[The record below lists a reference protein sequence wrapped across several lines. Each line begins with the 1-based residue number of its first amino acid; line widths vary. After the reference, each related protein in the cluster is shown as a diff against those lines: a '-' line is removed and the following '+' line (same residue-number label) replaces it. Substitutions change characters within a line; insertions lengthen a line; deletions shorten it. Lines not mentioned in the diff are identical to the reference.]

1 MSLREETLLSKLYFV
16 RCSLLQKAF
25 WQDKAHFKMY
35 APLPQKGMETGMKK
49 FRIWILAAL
58 AAALCLLCGCSAE
71 DFALPHEVQLAV
83 GQQCAL
89 AGELR
94 FTGSLSDITPQDRA
108 EFAQAVTDAVVHIAS
123 TDPSVA
129 AVDQDGIVT
138 AVTPGTATVLVSCV
152 DLDFYAEV
160 NINVMEAAT
169 PESAALAT
177 PETAA
182 QSTPETATPES
193 AEPAT
198 PEYAAS
204 PETAIPETATPERAA
219 PATPETA
226 ATPQTAT
233 PETATPESA
242 APATPESAAT
252 PETAKTAT
260 PETAAPLK
268 MPRATEAPAATR
280 EETTA
285 ADEKTRE
292 PFREFLKK
300 AGSTVANF
308 LGWLF
313 DKSKTTG

>member
-1 MSLREETLLSKLYFV
+1 MYFV

-129 AVDQDGIVT
+129 AVDQDGNVT

-160 NINVMEAAT
+160 NINVVEAAT

-182 QSTPETATPES
+182 QS
-193 AEPAT
+193 
-198 PEYAAS
+198 
-204 PETAIPETATPERAA
+204 
-219 PATPETA
+219 
-226 ATPQTAT
+226 T

-260 PETAAPLK
+260 PETAAPPK

-308 LGWLF
+308 FGGLF

>member
-1 MSLREETLLSKLYFV
+1 
-16 RCSLLQKAF
+16 
-25 WQDKAHFKMY
+25 MY
-35 APLPQKGMETGMKK
+35 APLPQKGTETGMKK

-129 AVDQDGIVT
+129 AVDQDGNVT

-160 NINVMEAAT
+160 NINVVEAAT

-182 QSTPETATPES
+182 QATPETATPESAAPATPETATPES

-198 PEYAAS
+198 PE
-204 PETAIPETATPERAA
+204 
-219 PATPETA
+219 TA
-226 ATPQTAT
+226 ATPEIAT

-260 PETAAPLK
+260 PETAAPPK

-308 LGWLF
+308 FGGLF
-313 DKSKTTG
+313 DKSKSMG

>member
-1 MSLREETLLSKLYFV
+1 
-16 RCSLLQKAF
+16 
-25 WQDKAHFKMY
+25 MY
-35 APLPQKGMETGMKK
+35 APLLQKGMETGMKK

-129 AVDQDGIVT
+129 AVDQDGNVT

-160 NINVMEAAT
+160 NINVVEAAT
-169 PESAALAT
+169 PESAALATPETATPESAAPATPETAATPESAVPVT

-198 PEYAAS
+198 PE
-204 PETAIPETATPERAA
+204 TA
-219 PATPETA
+219 ATPET
-226 ATPQTAT
+226 TI

-285 ADEKTRE
+285 ADEKARE

-308 LGWLF
+308 FGGLF
-313 DKSKTTG
+313 DKSKSTE

>member
-1 MSLREETLLSKLYFV
+1 
-16 RCSLLQKAF
+16 
-25 WQDKAHFKMY
+25 MY

-129 AVDQDGIVT
+129 AVDQDGNVT

-160 NINVMEAAT
+160 NINVVEAATPESATLATPETAAT

-198 PEYAAS
+198 PE
-204 PETAIPETATPERAA
+204 
-219 PATPETA
+219 TA
-226 ATPQTAT
+226 ATPEAAI

-252 PETAKTAT
+252 PETAKAAT
-260 PETAAPLK
+260 PETAAPTK
-268 MPRATEAPAATR
+268 MPRATEAPAATQ

-308 LGWLF
+308 FGGLF
-313 DKSKTTG
+313 DQSKTTG

>member
-1 MSLREETLLSKLYFV
+1 
-16 RCSLLQKAF
+16 
-25 WQDKAHFKMY
+25 MY

-129 AVDQDGIVT
+129 AVDQDGNVT

-160 NINVMEAAT
+160 NINVVEAAT

-198 PEYAAS
+198 PE
-204 PETAIPETATPERAA
+204 
-219 PATPETA
+219 
-226 ATPQTAT
+226 TAT

-268 MPRATEAPAATR
+268 MPRETEAPAATR

-308 LGWLF
+308 FGGLF

>member
-1 MSLREETLLSKLYFV
+1 
-16 RCSLLQKAF
+16 
-25 WQDKAHFKMY
+25 MY

-94 FTGSLSDITPQDRA
+94 FTGSLSDITPQERA

-129 AVDQDGIVT
+129 AVDQDGNVT

-160 NINVMEAAT
+160 NINVVEAAT

-182 QSTPETATPES
+182 QATPETATPESAAPATPETATPES

-198 PEYAAS
+198 PE
-204 PETAIPETATPERAA
+204 TATPE
-219 PATPETA
+219 
-226 ATPQTAT
+226 TAT

-242 APATPESAAT
+242 APTTPESAAT

-260 PETAAPLK
+260 PETAAPPK
-268 MPRATEAPAATR
+268 MPRATEAPTATR

-292 PFREFLKK
+292 PVREFLKK

-308 LGWLF
+308 FGGLF
-313 DKSKTTG
+313 DQSKSTG

>member
-1 MSLREETLLSKLYFV
+1 
-16 RCSLLQKAF
+16 
-25 WQDKAHFKMY
+25 MY

-129 AVDQDGIVT
+129 AVDQDGNVT

-160 NINVMEAAT
+160 NINVVEAAT
-169 PESAALAT
+169 PESAALATPETATPESAAPATPETAATPESAVPVT

-198 PEYAAS
+198 S
-204 PETAIPETATPERAA
+204 ETA
-219 PATPETA
+219 ATPETA
-226 ATPQTAT
+226 I

-260 PETAAPLK
+260 PETAAPPK
-268 MPRATEAPAATR
+268 MPRATEAPAVTQ

-285 ADEKTRE
+285 ADEKARE

-308 LGWLF
+308 FGGLF

>member
-1 MSLREETLLSKLYFV
+1 
-16 RCSLLQKAF
+16 
-25 WQDKAHFKMY
+25 MY
-35 APLPQKGMETGMKK
+35 VPLPQKGMETGMKK

-129 AVDQDGIVT
+129 AVDQDGNVT

-160 NINVMEAAT
+160 NINVVEAAT

-193 AEPAT
+193 AAPAT
-198 PEYAAS
+198 
-204 PETAIPETATPERAA
+204 PETATPESAE

-226 ATPQTAT
+226 ATPENAT

-260 PETAAPLK
+260 PETAAPPK

-285 ADEKTRE
+285 ADEKARE

-308 LGWLF
+308 FGGLF
-313 DKSKTTG
+313 DKSKSTG

>member
-1 MSLREETLLSKLYFV
+1 
-16 RCSLLQKAF
+16 
-25 WQDKAHFKMY
+25 MY

-94 FTGSLSDITPQDRA
+94 FTGSLSDITPQERA

-129 AVDQDGIVT
+129 AVDQDGNVT

-160 NINVMEAAT
+160 NINVVEAAT

-182 QSTPETATPES
+182 QATPETATPESAAPATPETATPES

-198 PEYAAS
+198 PE
-204 PETAIPETATPERAA
+204 TATPE
-219 PATPETA
+219 
-226 ATPQTAT
+226 TAT

-242 APATPESAAT
+242 APTTPESAAT

-260 PETAAPLK
+260 PETAAPPK
-268 MPRATEAPAATR
+268 MPRATEAPTATR

-308 LGWLF
+308 FGGLF
-313 DKSKTTG
+313 DQSKSTG

>member
-1 MSLREETLLSKLYFV
+1 
-16 RCSLLQKAF
+16 
-25 WQDKAHFKMY
+25 MY

-129 AVDQDGIVT
+129 AVDQDGNVT

-160 NINVMEAAT
+160 NINVVEAAT

-198 PEYAAS
+198 S
-204 PETAIPETATPERAA
+204 
-219 PATPETA
+219 ETA
-226 ATPQTAT
+226 ATPETAT

-260 PETAAPLK
+260 PETAAPPK
-268 MPRATEAPAATR
+268 VPRATEAPAANR

-308 LGWLF
+308 FGGLF

>member
-1 MSLREETLLSKLYFV
+1 
-16 RCSLLQKAF
+16 
-25 WQDKAHFKMY
+25 MY

-129 AVDQDGIVT
+129 AVDQDGNVT

-160 NINVMEAAT
+160 NINVVEAAT

-182 QSTPETATPES
+182 QATPETAATPESAVPATPETAAPATPETATPES

-198 PEYAAS
+198 PETAAA
-204 PETAIPETATPERAA
+204 PETAI
-219 PATPETA
+219 
-226 ATPQTAT
+226 

-260 PETAAPLK
+260 PETAAPPK
-268 MPRATEAPAATR
+268 IPRATEAPAATR

-308 LGWLF
+308 FGGLF
-313 DKSKTTG
+313 DKSKSTG

>member
-1 MSLREETLLSKLYFV
+1 
-16 RCSLLQKAF
+16 
-25 WQDKAHFKMY
+25 MY

-94 FTGSLSDITPQDRA
+94 FTGSLSDITPQERA

-129 AVDQDGIVT
+129 AVDQDGNVT

-160 NINVMEAAT
+160 NINVVEAAT

-182 QSTPETATPES
+182 QATPETATPESAAPAPPETATPES

-198 PEYAAS
+198 PE
-204 PETAIPETATPERAA
+204 TATPE
-219 PATPETA
+219 
-226 ATPQTAT
+226 TAT

-242 APATPESAAT
+242 APTTPESAAT

-260 PETAAPLK
+260 PETAAPPK
-268 MPRATEAPAATR
+268 MPRATEAPTATR

-308 LGWLF
+308 FGGLF
-313 DKSKTTG
+313 DQSKSTG

>member
-1 MSLREETLLSKLYFV
+1 
-16 RCSLLQKAF
+16 
-25 WQDKAHFKMY
+25 MY

-94 FTGSLSDITPQDRA
+94 FTGSLSDITPQERA

-129 AVDQDGIVT
+129 AVDQDGNVT

-160 NINVMEAAT
+160 NINVVEAAT

-182 QSTPETATPES
+182 QATPETATPESAAPATPETATPES

-198 PEYAAS
+198 PE
-204 PETAIPETATPERAA
+204 TATPE
-219 PATPETA
+219 
-226 ATPQTAT
+226 TAT

-242 APATPESAAT
+242 APTTPESAAT

-260 PETAAPLK
+260 PETAAPPK
-268 MPRATEAPAATR
+268 MPRATEAPTATR

-308 LGWLF
+308 FGGLF
-313 DKSKTTG
+313 DKSKSTE

>member
-1 MSLREETLLSKLYFV
+1 
-16 RCSLLQKAF
+16 
-25 WQDKAHFKMY
+25 MY
-35 APLPQKGMETGMKK
+35 APLLQKGMETGMKK

-129 AVDQDGIVT
+129 AVDQDGNVT

-160 NINVMEAAT
+160 NINVVEAAT

-182 QSTPETATPES
+182 QATPETATPESAAPATPETATPES

-198 PEYAAS
+198 PE
-204 PETAIPETATPERAA
+204 TATPE
-219 PATPETA
+219 
-226 ATPQTAT
+226 TAT

-260 PETAAPLK
+260 PETAAPPK

-308 LGWLF
+308 FGGLF

>member
-1 MSLREETLLSKLYFV
+1 
-16 RCSLLQKAF
+16 
-25 WQDKAHFKMY
+25 MY

-94 FTGSLSDITPQDRA
+94 FTGSLSDITPQERA

-129 AVDQDGIVT
+129 AVDQDGNVT

-160 NINVMEAAT
+160 NINVVEAAT

-182 QSTPETATPES
+182 QATPETATPESAAPATPETATPES

-198 PEYAAS
+198 PE
-204 PETAIPETATPERAA
+204 TATPE
-219 PATPETA
+219 
-226 ATPQTAT
+226 TAT

-242 APATPESAAT
+242 APTTPESAAT

-260 PETAAPLK
+260 PETAAPPK
-268 MPRATEAPAATR
+268 MPRATEAPTATR

-308 LGWLF
+308 FGGLF
-313 DKSKTTG
+313 DKSKSTG

>member
-1 MSLREETLLSKLYFV
+1 
-16 RCSLLQKAF
+16 
-25 WQDKAHFKMY
+25 MY

-94 FTGSLSDITPQDRA
+94 FTGSLSDITPQERA

-129 AVDQDGIVT
+129 AVDQDGNVT

-160 NINVMEAAT
+160 NINVVEAAT

-182 QSTPETATPES
+182 QATPETATPESAAPATPETATPES

-198 PEYAAS
+198 PE
-204 PETAIPETATPERAA
+204 TATPE
-219 PATPETA
+219 
-226 ATPQTAT
+226 TAT

-260 PETAAPLK
+260 PETAAPPK

-308 LGWLF
+308 FGGLF
-313 DKSKTTG
+313 DQSKSTG

>member
-1 MSLREETLLSKLYFV
+1 
-16 RCSLLQKAF
+16 
-25 WQDKAHFKMY
+25 MY

-129 AVDQDGIVT
+129 AVDQDGNVT

-160 NINVMEAAT
+160 NINVVEA
-169 PESAALAT
+169 
-177 PETAA
+177 
-182 QSTPETATPES
+182 
-193 AEPAT
+193 
-198 PEYAAS
+198 
-204 PETAIPETATPERAA
+204 
-219 PATPETA
+219 
-226 ATPQTAT
+226 
-233 PETATPESA
+233 
-242 APATPESAAT
+242 
-252 PETAKTAT
+252 AT

-308 LGWLF
+308 FGGLF
-313 DKSKTTG
+313 DKSKSTE

>member
-1 MSLREETLLSKLYFV
+1 
-16 RCSLLQKAF
+16 
-25 WQDKAHFKMY
+25 MY
-35 APLPQKGMETGMKK
+35 APLPQKGMKTGMKK

-129 AVDQDGIVT
+129 AVDQDGNVT

-160 NINVMEAAT
+160 NINVVEAATPESAALATPETAAQAAPETAT

-198 PEYAAS
+198 PE
-204 PETAIPETATPERAA
+204 
-219 PATPETA
+219 TA
-226 ATPQTAT
+226 ATPEPAT

-252 PETAKTAT
+252 PETAKMAT

-308 LGWLF
+308 FGGLF
-313 DKSKTTG
+313 DKSKSTE

>member
-1 MSLREETLLSKLYFV
+1 
-16 RCSLLQKAF
+16 
-25 WQDKAHFKMY
+25 MY

-94 FTGSLSDITPQDRA
+94 FTGSLSDITPQERA

-129 AVDQDGIVT
+129 AVDQDGNVT

-160 NINVMEAAT
+160 NINVVEAAT

-182 QSTPETATPES
+182 QATPETATPESAAPATPETATPES

-198 PEYAAS
+198 PE
-204 PETAIPETATPERAA
+204 TATPE
-219 PATPETA
+219 
-226 ATPQTAT
+226 TAT

-242 APATPESAAT
+242 APTTPESAAT

-308 LGWLF
+308 FGGLF
-313 DKSKTTG
+313 DKSKSTE

>member
-1 MSLREETLLSKLYFV
+1 
-16 RCSLLQKAF
+16 
-25 WQDKAHFKMY
+25 MY
-35 APLPQKGMETGMKK
+35 APLPQKGTETGMKK

-129 AVDQDGIVT
+129 AVDQDGNVT

-160 NINVMEAAT
+160 NINVVEAAT
-169 PESAALAT
+169 PKSAALAT

-193 AEPAT
+193 AAPAT
-198 PEYAAS
+198 
-204 PETAIPETATPERAA
+204 PETATPESAE

-226 ATPQTAT
+226 ATPENAT

-268 MPRATEAPAATR
+268 MPRATEAPAATQ

-308 LGWLF
+308 FGGLF

>member
-1 MSLREETLLSKLYFV
+1 
-16 RCSLLQKAF
+16 
-25 WQDKAHFKMY
+25 MY

-94 FTGSLSDITPQDRA
+94 FTGSLSDITPQERA

-129 AVDQDGIVT
+129 AVDQDGNVT

-160 NINVMEAAT
+160 NINVVEAAT

-182 QSTPETATPES
+182 QATPETATPESAAPATPETATPES

-198 PEYAAS
+198 PE
-204 PETAIPETATPERAA
+204 TATPE
-219 PATPETA
+219 
-226 ATPQTAT
+226 TAT

-242 APATPESAAT
+242 APTTPESAAT

-260 PETAAPLK
+260 PETAAPPK
-268 MPRATEAPAATR
+268 MPRATEAPTATR

-308 LGWLF
+308 FGGLF
-313 DKSKTTG
+313 DQSKTTG

>member
-1 MSLREETLLSKLYFV
+1 
-16 RCSLLQKAF
+16 
-25 WQDKAHFKMY
+25 MY
-35 APLPQKGMETGMKK
+35 APLPQKGTETGMKK

-129 AVDQDGIVT
+129 AVDQDGNVT

-160 NINVMEAAT
+160 NINVVEA
-169 PESAALAT
+169 
-177 PETAA
+177 
-182 QSTPETATPES
+182 
-193 AEPAT
+193 
-198 PEYAAS
+198 
-204 PETAIPETATPERAA
+204 
-219 PATPETA
+219 
-226 ATPQTAT
+226 
-233 PETATPESA
+233 
-242 APATPESAAT
+242 
-252 PETAKTAT
+252 AT
-260 PETAAPLK
+260 PETAAPPK

-280 EETTA
+280 EETTV

-308 LGWLF
+308 FGGLF
-313 DKSKTTG
+313 DKSKSTG

>member
-1 MSLREETLLSKLYFV
+1 
-16 RCSLLQKAF
+16 
-25 WQDKAHFKMY
+25 MY

-129 AVDQDGIVT
+129 AVDQDGNVT

-160 NINVMEAAT
+160 NINVVEAAT

-177 PETAA
+177 PETA
-182 QSTPETATPES
+182 TPES

-198 PEYAAS
+198 PE
-204 PETAIPETATPERAA
+204 T
-219 PATPETA
+219 ATPETA
-226 ATPQTAT
+226 I

-260 PETAAPLK
+260 PETAAPPK

-285 ADEKTRE
+285 ADEKQENR
-292 PFREFLKK
+292 
-300 AGSTVANF
+300 SANF
-308 LGWLF
+308 
-313 DKSKTTG
+313 

>member
-1 MSLREETLLSKLYFV
+1 M
-16 RCSLLQKAF
+16 
-25 WQDKAHFKMY
+25 H
-35 APLPQKGMETGMKK
+35 APLLQKGMETGMKK

-94 FTGSLSDITPQDRA
+94 FTGSLSDITPQERA

-129 AVDQDGIVT
+129 AVDQDGNVT

-160 NINVMEAAT
+160 NINVVEAAT

-182 QSTPETATPES
+182 QATPETATPESAAPATPETATPES

-198 PEYAAS
+198 PE
-204 PETAIPETATPERAA
+204 TATPE
-219 PATPETA
+219 
-226 ATPQTAT
+226 TAT

-242 APATPESAAT
+242 APTTPESAAT

-260 PETAAPLK
+260 PETAAPPK
-268 MPRATEAPAATR
+268 MPRATEAPTATR

-308 LGWLF
+308 FGGLF
-313 DKSKTTG
+313 DKSKSTE

>member
-1 MSLREETLLSKLYFV
+1 
-16 RCSLLQKAF
+16 
-25 WQDKAHFKMY
+25 MY

-108 EFAQAVTDAVVHIAS
+108 EFAQAVTDAVIHIAS

-129 AVDQDGIVT
+129 AVDQDGNVT

-160 NINVMEAAT
+160 NINVVEAAT

-182 QSTPETATPES
+182 QATPETATPES
-193 AEPAT
+193 
-198 PEYAAS
+198 
-204 PETAIPETATPERAA
+204 AA

-226 ATPQTAT
+226 ATPESAVPAT
-233 PETATPESA
+233 PETAAQAT
-242 APATPESAAT
+242 PATPESAAT

-260 PETAAPLK
+260 PETAAPPK
-268 MPRATEAPAATR
+268 IPRATEAPAATR

-308 LGWLF
+308 FGGLF
-313 DKSKTTG
+313 DKNKSTG

>member
-1 MSLREETLLSKLYFV
+1 
-16 RCSLLQKAF
+16 
-25 WQDKAHFKMY
+25 MY

-129 AVDQDGIVT
+129 AVDQDGNVT

-160 NINVMEAAT
+160 NINVVEAAT

-177 PETAA
+177 PETA
-182 QSTPETATPES
+182 TPES
-193 AEPAT
+193 
-198 PEYAAS
+198 
-204 PETAIPETATPERAA
+204 AA

-226 ATPQTAT
+226 ATPESAVPVTPETAAQST
-233 PETATPESA
+233 PETATPENAEPATPETAAATPETAIPETATPKSA

-280 EETTA
+280 EETTV

-308 LGWLF
+308 FGGLF
-313 DKSKTTG
+313 DKSKSMG

>member
-1 MSLREETLLSKLYFV
+1 
-16 RCSLLQKAF
+16 
-25 WQDKAHFKMY
+25 MY

-94 FTGSLSDITPQDRA
+94 FTGSLSDITPQERA

-129 AVDQDGIVT
+129 AVDQDGNVT

-160 NINVMEAAT
+160 NINVVEAAT

-182 QSTPETATPES
+182 QATPETATPESAAPATPETATPES

-198 PEYAAS
+198 PE
-204 PETAIPETATPERAA
+204 TATPE
-219 PATPETA
+219 
-226 ATPQTAT
+226 TAT

-260 PETAAPLK
+260 PETAAPPK
-268 MPRATEAPAATR
+268 MPRATEAPTATR

-308 LGWLF
+308 FGGLF
-313 DKSKTTG
+313 DQSKSTG

>member
-1 MSLREETLLSKLYFV
+1 
-16 RCSLLQKAF
+16 
-25 WQDKAHFKMY
+25 MY
-35 APLPQKGMETGMKK
+35 APLLQKGMETGMKK

-129 AVDQDGIVT
+129 AVDQGGNVT

-160 NINVMEAAT
+160 NINVVEAAT

-193 AEPAT
+193 AAPAT
-198 PEYAAS
+198 
-204 PETAIPETATPERAA
+204 PETATPESAE

-226 ATPQTAT
+226 ATPENAT

-260 PETAAPLK
+260 PETAAPPK

-285 ADEKTRE
+285 ADEKARE

-308 LGWLF
+308 FGGLF
-313 DKSKTTG
+313 DQSKSMG

>member
-1 MSLREETLLSKLYFV
+1 
-16 RCSLLQKAF
+16 
-25 WQDKAHFKMY
+25 MY

-129 AVDQDGIVT
+129 AVDQDGNVT

-160 NINVMEAAT
+160 NINVVEAAT

-182 QSTPETATPES
+182 QATPETATPESAAPATPETATPES

-198 PEYAAS
+198 PE
-204 PETAIPETATPERAA
+204 TATPE
-219 PATPETA
+219 
-226 ATPQTAT
+226 TAT

-260 PETAAPLK
+260 PETAAPPK
-268 MPRATEAPAATR
+268 MPRATEAPTATR

-308 LGWLF
+308 FGGLF
-313 DKSKTTG
+313 DQSKSTG

>member
-1 MSLREETLLSKLYFV
+1 
-16 RCSLLQKAF
+16 
-25 WQDKAHFKMY
+25 MY

-108 EFAQAVTDAVVHIAS
+108 ELAQAVTDAVVHIAS

-129 AVDQDGIVT
+129 AVDQDGNVT

-160 NINVMEAAT
+160 NINVVEAAT

-198 PEYAAS
+198 PE
-204 PETAIPETATPERAA
+204 
-219 PATPETA
+219 TA
-226 ATPQTAT
+226 ATPA
-233 PETATPESA
+233 TATPESA
-242 APATPESAAT
+242 APATPESAAP

-260 PETAAPLK
+260 PETAAPPK

-285 ADEKTRE
+285 SDEKTRE

-308 LGWLF
+308 FGGLF
-313 DKSKTTG
+313 DQSKSTG

>member
-1 MSLREETLLSKLYFV
+1 
-16 RCSLLQKAF
+16 
-25 WQDKAHFKMY
+25 MY

-129 AVDQDGIVT
+129 AVDQDGNVT

-160 NINVMEAAT
+160 NINVVEAAT

-193 AEPAT
+193 A
-198 PEYAAS
+198 
-204 PETAIPETATPERAA
+204 A

-226 ATPQTAT
+226 ATPESAVPVTPETAAQSTPETATPESAAPATPETATPESAEPATPETAATPENAT

-260 PETAAPLK
+260 PETAAPPK

-285 ADEKTRE
+285 ADEKARE

-308 LGWLF
+308 FGGLF
-313 DKSKTTG
+313 DKSKSTG

>member
-1 MSLREETLLSKLYFV
+1 
-16 RCSLLQKAF
+16 
-25 WQDKAHFKMY
+25 MY

-129 AVDQDGIVT
+129 AVDQDGNVT

-160 NINVMEAAT
+160 NINVVEAAT
-169 PESAALAT
+169 PESAALATPETATPESAAPATPETAATPESAVPVT

-198 PEYAAS
+198 S
-204 PETAIPETATPERAA
+204 ETA
-219 PATPETA
+219 ATPETA
-226 ATPQTAT
+226 I

-308 LGWLF
+308 FGGLF

>member
-1 MSLREETLLSKLYFV
+1 
-16 RCSLLQKAF
+16 
-25 WQDKAHFKMY
+25 MY

-129 AVDQDGIVT
+129 AVDQDGNVT

-160 NINVMEAAT
+160 NINVVEAAT

-198 PEYAAS
+198 PETAVT
-204 PETAIPETATPERAA
+204 PETAIPETATPESAE

-226 ATPQTAT
+226 ATPETTT

-308 LGWLF
+308 FGGLF

>member
-1 MSLREETLLSKLYFV
+1 
-16 RCSLLQKAF
+16 
-25 WQDKAHFKMY
+25 MY

-129 AVDQDGIVT
+129 AVDQDGNVT

-160 NINVMEAAT
+160 NINVVEAAT

-177 PETAA
+177 PETATPESAAPATPETAATPESAVPATPETAA
-182 QSTPETATPES
+182 QATPETATPES

-198 PEYAAS
+198 PETAAA
-204 PETAIPETATPERAA
+204 PETAI
-219 PATPETA
+219 
-226 ATPQTAT
+226 

-260 PETAAPLK
+260 PETAAPPK
-268 MPRATEAPAATR
+268 IPRATEAPAATR

-308 LGWLF
+308 FGGLF
-313 DKSKTTG
+313 DKSKSTG

>member
-1 MSLREETLLSKLYFV
+1 
-16 RCSLLQKAF
+16 
-25 WQDKAHFKMY
+25 MY

-129 AVDQDGIVT
+129 AVDQDGNVT

-160 NINVMEAAT
+160 NINVVEAAT

-182 QSTPETATPES
+182 QATPETATPESAAPATPETAATPESAVPATPETAAPATPETAAPATPETATPES

-198 PEYAAS
+198 PETAAA
-204 PETAIPETATPERAA
+204 PETAI
-219 PATPETA
+219 
-226 ATPQTAT
+226 

-260 PETAAPLK
+260 PETAAPPK
-268 MPRATEAPAATR
+268 IPRATEAPAATQ

-308 LGWLF
+308 FGGLF
-313 DKSKTTG
+313 DKSKSTG

>member
-1 MSLREETLLSKLYFV
+1 
-16 RCSLLQKAF
+16 
-25 WQDKAHFKMY
+25 MY

-129 AVDQDGIVT
+129 AVDQDGNVT

-160 NINVMEAAT
+160 NINVVPRRKAQ
-169 PESAALAT
+169 PSRPRRPPPRLPPKRQRRRALRRRPRKQLQHLKARFL
-177 PETAA
+177 
-182 QSTPETATPES
+182 
-193 AEPAT
+193 
-198 PEYAAS
+198 S
-204 PETAIPETATPERAA
+204 PRRLLPSRPRKQ
-219 PATPETA
+219 PRRRMLN
-226 ATPQTAT
+226 PQRLKLLLLQR
-233 PETATPESA
+233 PLSPESA

-260 PETAAPLK
+260 PETAAPPK

-308 LGWLF
+308 FGGLF
-313 DKSKTTG
+313 DKSTG

>member
-1 MSLREETLLSKLYFV
+1 
-16 RCSLLQKAF
+16 
-25 WQDKAHFKMY
+25 MY
-35 APLPQKGMETGMKK
+35 APLLQKGMETGMKK

-129 AVDQDGIVT
+129 AVDQDGNVT

-160 NINVMEAAT
+160 NINVVEAAT

-193 AEPAT
+193 AAPAT
-198 PEYAAS
+198 
-204 PETAIPETATPERAA
+204 PETATPESAE

-226 ATPQTAT
+226 ATPENAT

-260 PETAAPLK
+260 PETAAPPK

-285 ADEKTRE
+285 ADEKARE

-308 LGWLF
+308 FGGLF
-313 DKSKTTG
+313 DKSKSTG